1 MSTTDILIYVFLLL
15 SFGVG
20 LRDGLLKKLFAVVGV
35 ILALIVAT
43 KYMTSMGE
51 YTKTWLRLEQEQAY
65 IITFVLIFVTGIVL
79 TNFFY
84 RWFGGDSKSYK
95 IWDRIAGGI
104 VGMFE
109 GIIVLSLVLILLTLI
124 DIPSREEKKTSDFY
138 QPVIG
143 FAPALF
149 DHINKVFPKSK
160 KFKEELYN
168 SIERYKKNEQGA
180 KKVPG
185 AKN

>member
-1 MSTTDILIYVFLLL
+1 MTTTDILIYVFLVL

-20 LRDGLLKKLFAVVGV
+20 LRDGLLKKLFAMVGV

-43 KYMTSMGE
+43 KYMKSGGAYMMSLF
-51 YTKTWLRLEQEQAY
+51 KFEQETAY
-65 IITFVLIFVTGIVL
+65 IITFSLIFLCVVLL

-104 VGMFE
+104 VGMIE
-109 GIIVLSLVLILLTLI
+109 GLIVLSLVLILLTLF
-124 DIPSREEKKTSDFY
+124 DVPTREEKKSSDLY
-138 QPVIG
+138 KPVAG

-149 DHINKVFPKSK
+149 DQINKIFPKSK
-160 KFKEELYN
+160 QFKEELYN
-168 SIERYKKNEQGA
+168 AIERYKKLEHGTD
-180 KKVPG
+180 VPG

>member
-1 MSTTDILIYVFLLL
+1 MSTTDILIYVFLVL

-20 LRDGLLKKLFAVVGV
+20 LRDGLLKKLFAMVGV

-43 KYMTSMGE
+43 KYMKSGGAYMISMF
-51 YTKTWLRLEQEQAY
+51 KFEQETAH
-65 IITFVLIFVTGIVL
+65 IVTFSLIFLCVVL
-79 TNFFY
+79 FTNFFY
-84 RWFGGDSKSYK
+84 RWFGGDTKSYK

-109 GIIVLSLVLILLTLI
+109 GLIVLSLVLILLTLF
-124 DIPSREEKKTSDFY
+124 DVPTREEKKSSDLY
-138 QPVIG
+138 KPVAG

-149 DHINKVFPKSK
+149 DQINKVFPKSK

-168 SIERYKKNEQGA
+168 AIERYKKLEHGTD
-180 KKVPG
+180 VPG

>member
-1 MSTTDILIYVFLLL
+1 MSTTDILIYIFLVL

-20 LRDGLLKKLFAVVGV
+20 LRDGLLKKLFAMVGV

-43 KYMTSMGE
+43 KYMKSGGE
-51 YTKTWLRLEQEQAY
+51 YMMSWFKIEQEPAY
-65 IITFVLIFVTGIVL
+65 IVSFSLIFLCVILL

-84 RWFGGDSKSYK
+84 RWFGGDTKSYK

-109 GIIVLSLVLILLTLI
+109 GIIVLSLVLILLTLF
-124 DIPSREEKKTSDFY
+124 DVPTREEKKTSDMY
-138 QPVIG
+138 KPIAG

-149 DHINKVFPKSK
+149 DQINKVFPKSK

-168 SIERYKKNEQGA
+168 TIERYKKLEHSSD
-180 KKVPG
+180 VPG
-185 AKN
+185 TKN

>member
-1 MSTTDILIYVFLLL
+1 MSTIDILILVFLVL

-20 LRDGLLKKLFAVVGV
+20 LRDGLLKKLFAIVGV

-43 KYMTSMGE
+43 KYMKMGGE
-51 YTKTWLRLEQEQAY
+51 YAMSMFKLEKEAAY
-65 IITFVLIFVTGIVL
+65 IVSFALIFLVVVLL

-95 IWDRIAGGI
+95 IWDRVAGGI
-104 VGMFE
+104 VGMIE
-109 GIIVLSLVLILLTLI
+109 GLIILSLVLILLTLF
-124 DIPSREEKKTSDFY
+124 DIPTKAEKRGSGLY
-138 QPVIG
+138 NPVAQ

-149 DHINKVFPKSK
+149 DQINKVFPKSK

-168 SIERYKKNEQGA
+168 AIERYKKLEKGTDLPGE
-180 KKVPG
+180 KK
-185 AKN
+185 